1 MFDQSTTRNFPL
13 QSWAVVL
20 AAVISTTGVVLA
32 ACIQSGWIERPSPAP
47 VYLPQASPANLQVPD
62 SQQIDRYDEVPS
74 GIVRT
79 AAANTPAF
87 LTGAVQDLSSTS
99 TAEGQ
104 VWTVAKPVETG
115 K

>member
-1 MFDQSTTRNFPL
+1 MFDQSATRNFPL

-20 AAVISTTGVVLA
+20 AAVITTAGVVLS
-32 ACIQSGWIERPSPAP
+32 ACIQSGWIERPSPAA
-47 VYLPQASPANLQVPD
+47 VSLPQASPANLYVPD
-62 SQQIDRYDEVPS
+62 ARQIDRYDEVPS
-74 GIVRT
+74 ADAQ

-87 LTGAVQDLSSTS
+87 LTGVVQDLSSTS